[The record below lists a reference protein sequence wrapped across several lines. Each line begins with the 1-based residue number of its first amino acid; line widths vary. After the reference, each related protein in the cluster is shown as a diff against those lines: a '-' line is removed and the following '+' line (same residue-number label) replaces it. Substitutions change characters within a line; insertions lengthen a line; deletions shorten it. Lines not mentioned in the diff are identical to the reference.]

1 MHTMDP
7 QQLLQQG
14 RREIIDALNIGH
26 LAKEEQDAIV
36 DKLGTVLMQ
45 RVLVTVFDML
55 PDAERARFEELLN
68 ADQMDAV
75 QALIQKNIP
84 NAQEVIQNEIRDGVR
99 EHIERVNAT
108 TAAAN

>member
-1 MHTMDP
+1 MNTMDP

-14 RREIIDALNIGH
+14 RQEIIDALNIGH
-26 LAKEEQDAIV
+26 LTKEEQDAIV
-36 DKLGTVLMQ
+36 DKLGAVLMQ
-45 RVLVTVFDML
+45 RVLVKVFDML
-55 PDAERARFEELLN
+55 PEAEKTRFEELLN

-108 TAAAN
+108 AAAAN